1 LHWQVKLRLTTNVY
15 QSGRK
20 KNMEQPP
27 ALNSNTSTERLTPEF
42 PIKDNNLAIISL
54 VAAILGWTL
63 LPLFGSIVAVIT
75 GHLAKKE
82 IRESLNTEG
91 GNAMATAA
99 LILGYIQLGIFVLIA
114 IFLILMLVIA
124 GNQQMVYSILI

>member
-1 LHWQVKLRLTTNVY
+1 
-15 QSGRK
+15 
-20 KNMEQPP
+20 MEQPP
-27 ALNSNTSTERLTPEF
+27 ALHSNTSTERLTPEF
-42 PIKDNNLAIISL
+42 PIKDNNLSIISL

>member
-1 LHWQVKLRLTTNVY
+1 
-15 QSGRK
+15 
-20 KNMEQPP
+20 MEQPP
-27 ALNSNTSTERLTPEF
+27 ALHSNTSTERLTPEF

-114 IFLILMLVIA
+114 IFLILMLVIT

>member
-1 LHWQVKLRLTTNVY
+1 
-15 QSGRK
+15 
-20 KNMEQPP
+20 MERPP
-27 ALNSNTSTERLTPEF
+27 ALDSTPPAERFTSQF

-63 LPLFGSIVAVIT
+63 LPLFGSIIAVIT

-82 IRESLNTEG
+82 IRECLNTEG

-114 IFLILMLVIA
+114 IVLIALLLFA
-124 GNQQMVYSILI
+124 RR

>member
-1 LHWQVKLRLTTNVY
+1 
-15 QSGRK
+15 
-20 KNMEQPP
+20 MEQPP
-27 ALNSNTSTERLTPEF
+27 ALSSNTSTERLTPEF

-91 GNAMATAA
+91 GNAMATSA

>member
-1 LHWQVKLRLTTNVY
+1 
-15 QSGRK
+15 
-20 KNMEQPP
+20 MEQPP
-27 ALNSNTSTERLTPEF
+27 ALNSNTFVERLTPEF
-42 PIKDNNLAIISL
+42 PIKDNNLAITSL

-114 IFLILMLVIA
+114 IFLILMLIIA
-124 GNQQMVYSILI
+124 GNQQMAFQNLI